1 RRALGGE
8 FPEPLLLEG
17 GLLRR
22 PETGEPYDYFRGR
35 VLFPIGDRAGRVIAF
50 GGRTMGDDQPKYF
63 NSPDTPVFEKGRVLY
78 AWAAARANLARGE
91 GGEPPP
97 VIVVEGYMDVIAL
110 HRAGFGTAVAP
121 LGTALT
127 EAHLH
132 ELWRL
137 HAGPVIC
144 FAGDAA
150 GR

>member
-50 GGRTMGDDQPKYF
+50 GGRTLGDDQPKYL

-78 AWAAARANLARGE
+78 AWAAARANVSRAADGAAQ
-91 GGEPPP
+91 
-97 VIVVEGYMDVIAL
+97 VIVSEGYTDVIAL
-110 HRAGFGTAVAP
+110 HHAGFGGAVAP

-127 EAHLH
+127 EMQLY

-137 HAGPVIC
+137 
-144 FAGDAA
+144 
-150 GR
+150 